1 MYLIGERINGMFE
14 DIKKAVQEKDE
25 GVIKHWVEEQIK
37 EGADALDVN
46 AGPSSDK
53 PLEAMEWL
61 IGTVRKHTD
70 ITLAVDTTKLNVM
83 ERGLELA
90 GEGKGIINSAN
101 GEPNKLAKLLDL
113 AKKYKA
119 KVIGLTMNEKGI
131 PVDASQ
137 RVEIAAQIITSA
149 TEAGISPDDLFIDA
163 VILPVNVAQGHPPQV
178 LETISQV
185 KMLCDPP
192 CRAVLGLSNVSQKC
206 NNRPLINK
214 VYLVMAI
221 ARGLDAAIVDVCD
234 RDLVDSAI
242 CAELLLNKQIY
253 CDNYCEAYR
262 KK

>member
-25 GVIKHWVEEQIK
+25 TVIKRWVEEQIK

-53 PLEAMEWL
+53 PMEAMEWL
-61 IGTVRKHTD
+61 IGTIRKHTD

-83 ERGLELA
+83 ERGLALA

-101 GEPNKLAKLLDL
+101 GEPNKLAKLLEL

-163 VILPVNVAQGHPPQV
+163 VILPVNVAQSHPPQV

-221 ARGLDAAIVDVCD
+221 AR
-234 RDLVDSAI
+234 
-242 CAELLLNKQIY
+242 
-253 CDNYCEAYR
+253 
-262 KK
+262 

>member
-14 DIKKAVQEKDE
+14 DIKKAVQGKDE
-25 GVIKHWVEEQIK
+25 AIIKDWVERQIK

-46 AGPSSDK
+46 VGPSSDD
-53 PLEAMEWL
+53 PLAAMEWL
-61 IGTVRKHTD
+61 VMTVRKHTD
-70 ITLAVDTTKLNVM
+70 MTLAIDTTKMDVM
-83 ERGLELA
+83 EKGLQLA
-90 GEGKGIINSAN
+90 GEGNGIINSAN
-101 GEPNKLAKLLDL
+101 GEPEKLAKLLEL
-113 AKKYKA
+113 AKKYKS
-119 KVIGLTMNEKGI
+119 KVICLTMNEKGI
-131 PVDASQ
+131 PKDAAQ

-149 TEAGISPDDLFIDA
+149 EEAGIPSDDLFIDA
-163 VILPVNVAQGHPPQV
+163 VILPANVAQEHAVEV

-214 VYLVMAI
+214 VYLVMAV

-234 RDLVDSAI
+234 KDLVDSAI
-242 CAELLLNKQIY
+242 TAELLLNKQIY
-253 CDNYCEAYR
+253 CDNYCDAYR

>member
-14 DIKKAVQEKDE
+14 DIKKAIQEKNEDI
-25 GVIKHWVEEQIK
+25 IKNWVEKQQK

-46 AGPSSDK
+46 VGAASANPM
-53 PLEAMEWL
+53 EAMEWL
-61 IGTVRKHTD
+61 VTTIRKFTD
-70 ITLAVDTTKLNVM
+70 ITLAIDTTKPDVM

-101 GEPNKLAKLLDL
+101 GEPQKLAKLLEL

-119 KVIGLTMNEKGI
+119 KVIALTMNEKGI
-131 PVDASQ
+131 PKDAAQ
-137 RVEIAAQIITSA
+137 RVEIAAEIITKA
-149 TEAGISPDDLFIDA
+149 TEAGLSSDDLFIDA
-163 VILPVNVAQGHPPQV
+163 VILPANVAQEHASEV
-178 LETISQV
+178 LETISQI

-234 RDLVDSAI
+234 KELVDSAI
-242 CAELLLNKQIY
+242 TAELLLSKQIY

>member
-14 DIKKAVQEKDE
+14 DIKKAIQEKDE
-25 GVIKHWVEEQIK
+25 GIIKNWVEKQQE

-46 AGPSSDK
+46 AGAASANPM
-53 PLEAMEWL
+53 EAMEWL
-61 IGTVRKHTD
+61 IGTIRKHTD
-70 ITLAVDTTKLNVM
+70 ITLAIDTTKPDVM
-83 ERGLELA
+83 EKGLELA
-90 GEGKGIINSAN
+90 GAGKGIINSAN
-101 GEPNKLAKLLDL
+101 GEPGKLAKLLEL

-119 KVIGLTMNEKGI
+119 KVIGLTMNKKGI

-149 TEAGISPDDLFIDA
+149 TEAGIPADDLFIDA
-163 VILPVNVAQGHPPQV
+163 VILPVNVAQDHTPQV

-185 KMLCDPP
+185 KMLSSPP

-242 CAELLLNKQIY
+242 TAELLLNKQIY
-253 CDNYCEAYR
+253 CDDYLEAYR